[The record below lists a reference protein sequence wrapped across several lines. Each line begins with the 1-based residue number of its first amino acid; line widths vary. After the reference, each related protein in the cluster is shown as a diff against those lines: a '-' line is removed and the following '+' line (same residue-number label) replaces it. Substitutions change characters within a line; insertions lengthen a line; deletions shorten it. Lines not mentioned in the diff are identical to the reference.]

1 MFKHGKKC
9 KNGDGEKTPQ
19 TKTPIFSRAGVKIG
33 AGELCF
39 FAECFLEFSTM

>member
-9 KNGDGEKTPQ
+9 KNGDGDITPQ
-19 TKTPIFSRAGVKIG
+19 TKTPKLSWTGVKIG
-33 AGELCF
+33 AGVLCF